1 MLLQNRDS
9 VRDDTVKY
17 NFYDK
22 ITVYGYGELSK
33 LLIRAFELYRCY
45 TTPNQQVAPK
55 HQYCERNWTFL
66 DVAVRFDPTE
76 MISLCSS
83 LLPHHT
89 ALKSHSNFVTL
100 LCLYAYCVLE
110 LL

>member
-1 MLLQNRDS
+1 MPISLYATLVVCIAEVDDEQECRLLLQNRDS
-9 VRDDTVKY
+9 VRDDTVQY

-55 HQYCERNWTFL
+55 HQYCERN
-66 DVAVRFDPTE
+66 
-76 MISLCSS
+76 
-83 LLPHHT
+83 
-89 ALKSHSNFVTL
+89 
-100 LCLYAYCVLE
+100 
-110 LL
+110 